1 MSDLA
6 LPDRAHVLFVC
17 EGTFEQYLVEPLLN
31 ENRLIVASDAVI
43 GVTRTRSAAQ
53 IQEQYLNYDYD
64 WPLVI
69 LRVLDSRRENFALGR
84 LYRERYPVFNFYTH
98 PEIEMLIIV
107 REDCFADYSK
117 HHKSSMKPSEYCMQ
131 KLKFGDVKSRTFL
144 ESYWTA
150 ESLVQAI
157 RSYAALARIPKGE
170 FSLADLLK

>member
-17 EGTFEQYLVEPLLN
+17 EGTFEQYLVETLLN

-69 LRVLDSRRENFALGR
+69 LRVLDSRRANFALAR
-84 LYRERYPVFNFYTH
+84 LHR
-98 PEIEMLIIV
+98 
-107 REDCFADYSK
+107 
-117 HHKSSMKPSEYCMQ
+117 
-131 KLKFGDVKSRTFL
+131 
-144 ESYWTA
+144 
-150 ESLVQAI
+150 
-157 RSYAALARIPKGE
+157 
-170 FSLADLLK
+170 